1 MKEKI
6 LVTSE
11 NYKQVF
17 NSLNY
22 GINVIEYQ
30 NNDVRSNFNKMIT
43 VMNEFTGKW
52 TVEEKK
58 AVIDGVI
65 DGEFSP
71 IEVDNL
77 YHVLYKNYHEPLPII
92 DNDNYEI
99 ENLAILAKEK
109 SMLFNINNF
118 ESSLVKYAK
127 SIANKHNV
135 KFTGSGFN
143 GAMKA
148 LSVRKQIEEAFLNG
162 KHNIHFPAES
172 FSVQTIRNHV
182 STYGSLIGRK
192 FKVELSNGFIIVH
205 FKDIEEANNLLISA
219 KELFDKI
226 GLKIGN
232 EERASFFNKLLGN
245 TFNDSGVVVGS
256 INKEVVKTSRQ
267 IIMSA
272 DINDEKPIEIPK
284 FVPRLYGKEVSLEEY
299 KNAENWQ
306 RSGFAS
312 KYNWENDIKGDIDM
326 YPKDARFDDSDYE
339 EDQEPAKYNWDDD
352 DEAKEEF

>member
-17 NSLNY
+17 NSLTY

-30 NNDVRSNFNKMIT
+30 NDDIRSNFNNMIT
-43 VMNEFTGKW
+43 VINEFTGKW

-58 AVIDGVI
+58 AVIDGIV

-109 SMLFNINNF
+109 SMLFSINNF
-118 ESSLVKYAK
+118 EPALVKYAK

-143 GAMKA
+143 GAMKS
-148 LSVRKQIEEAFLNG
+148 LPIRKQIEEAFLNG
-162 KHNIHFPAES
+162 KYNIHFPADS

-226 GLKIGN
+226 GFKIGN

-245 TFNDSGVVVGS
+245 TLNDSGIVIESG
-256 INKEVVKTSRQ
+256 NKQNIKEPLQLITPAM
-267 IIMSA
+267 MS
-272 DINDEKPIEIPK
+272 DEKPIEIPK
-284 FVPRLYGKEVSLEEY
+284 FVPKLYGKEVSLEEY

-312 KYNWENDIKGDIDM
+312 KYNWENDIKGEIDM
-326 YPKDARFDDSDYE
+326 YPKDARFDDSDDY
-339 EDQEPAKYNWDDD
+339 EDQKPAKYNWDDEED
-352 DEAKEEF
+352 KDEF